1 MTWIASKTK
10 SMYFQLL
17 LLLAAAA
24 ATALLVFWG
33 LNRAGEYAV
42 EQHCYDSEYIRKR
55 DQSYVDSLQRYID
68 RNGLASGDMGILR
81 AWVKAQKL
89 ITLCIYKDGKILF
102 DSEYLEQE
110 MWEEDVEAYG
120 YEWENYYPITLADGE
135 AKVNIWGNYAY
146 QFYNYVML
154 GALSLSMLV
163 FLAISLLGIRT
174 KMKYIS
180 LLSNEI
186 KILESG
192 SLDYGITVRGKDE
205 LGTLA
210 EGLEGMRV
218 SFLGLIDRETQ
229 MMRENQRIVTEMSH
243 DLRTPVTSIML
254 YTEILKKGKYKGE
267 EQLKSYLEKIE
278 RKAGRMK
285 QLTDHLFE
293 YSLVTGETPV
303 VLEEPEWFQ
312 VLFYD
317 QVSELCSYLEQRGF
331 RVEARLEWPRCK
343 VQICTDYLARVM
355 DNVASN
361 IVKYA
366 DPGEPVAVRS
376 AQEGKLVGFSFE
388 NALRRDGGKAE
399 STGIGIQSIGSM
411 MRKMGGSCQ
420 VRQEGERFC
429 IGLMFDTMDSIAE
442 S

>member
-17 LLLAAAA
+17 LLFAAAA

-55 DQSYVDSLQRYID
+55 NQFYVDSLQRYID
-68 RNGLASGDMGILR
+68 KSGLASGDMGVLPV
-81 AWVKAQKL
+81 WVKAQKL
-89 ITLCIYKDGKILF
+89 ISICIYKDGKILF
-102 DSEYLEQE
+102 DSEYPEQE
-110 MWEEDVEAYG
+110 MWEEGIEAYG
-120 YEWENYYPITLADGE
+120 YEWEDYYPITLADGE
-135 AKVNIWGNYAY
+135 AKVSIWGNYAY

-154 GALSLSMLV
+154 SALSVSMLV

-180 LLSNEI
+180 LLCNEI

-192 SLDYGITVRGKDE
+192 NMDYEITVRGKDE
-205 LGTLA
+205 LGILA
-210 EGLEGMRV
+210 EGLDSMRV
-218 SFLGLIDRETQ
+218 SFRGLIEKETQ

-254 YTEILKKGKYKGE
+254 YTEILKKGKYKSE

-278 RKAGRMK
+278 RKATRMK

-303 VLEEPEWFQ
+303 VMEEPEWFQ

-317 QVSELCSYLEQRGF
+317 QVSELCTYLEQRGF
-331 RVEARLEWPRCK
+331 RVETRLEWPRCK
-343 VQICTDYLARVM
+343 VRVCTDYLSRIM

-366 DPGEPVAVRS
+366 DPQEPVAVRS
-376 AQEGKLVGFSFE
+376 AQEGKLVGFSVE
-388 NALRRDGGKAE
+388 NALRRGGEMAE

-411 MRKMGGSCQ
+411 MRKMGGCCRA
-420 VRQEGERFC
+420 RQEGERFR
-429 IGLMFDTMDSIAE
+429 IELLFGLAFF
-442 S
+442 

>member
-33 LNRAGEYAV
+33 LNSAGEYAV
-42 EQHCYDSEYIRKR
+42 EQHCYDSEYIRTR
-55 DQSYVDSLQRYID
+55 DQSYVDKLQRYID
-68 RNGLASGDMGILR
+68 RNGLASGDMAILPD
-81 AWVKAQKL
+81 WVKEQKL
-89 ITLCIYKDGKILF
+89 ISICIYKDDKILF
-102 DSEYLEQE
+102 DSAYPEQE
-110 MWEEDVEAYG
+110 MWEEGVEAYG

-135 AKVNIWGNYAY
+135 ARVSIWGNYAY

-154 GALSLSMLV
+154 GALLLSMLV

-192 SLDYGITVRGKDE
+192 SLDYEITVRGKDE
-205 LGTLA
+205 LGILA
-210 EGLEGMRV
+210 EGLDSMRM
-218 SFLGLIDRETQ
+218 SFRGLIDRETQ

-254 YTEILKKGKYKGE
+254 YTEILKKGKYKSE

-278 RKAGRMK
+278 RKASRMK

-331 RVEARLEWPRCK
+331 RMEARLEWPQCK
-343 VQICTDYLARVM
+343 VRVCTDYLARVM

-366 DPGEPVAVRS
+366 DPGDPVTVRTVR
-376 AQEGKLVGFSFE
+376 EEKLVGFSFE
-388 NALRRDGGKAE
+388 NALRREGEKAE

-411 MRKMGGSCQ
+411 MRKMGGSCH
-420 VRQEGERFC
+420 VWQEGEQFRIELLFTA
-429 IGLMFDTMDSIAE
+429 FAE
-442 S
+442 

>member
-1 MTWIASKTK
+1 MDEQNQKQQKKPSRLSGFLVRLIAT
-10 SMYFQLL
+10 LVV
-17 LLLAAAA
+17 LAVGLSLVVLVAFRDRLNLDSAKRWLHYLSLTRSDSGKAEAFRYDGDLSCTFAALDGD
-24 ATALLVFWG
+24 LLV
-33 LNRAGEYAV
+33 
-42 EQHCYDSEYIRKR
+42 CSEH
-55 DQSYVDSLQRYID
+55 
-68 RNGLASGDMGILR
+68 
-81 AWVKAQKL
+81 
-89 ITLCIYKDGKILF
+89 
-102 DSEYLEQE
+102 
-110 MWEEDVEAYG
+110 
-120 YEWENYYPITLADGE
+120 
-135 AKVNIWGNYAY
+135 
-146 QFYNYVML
+146 
-154 GALSLSMLV
+154 
-163 FLAISLLGIRT
+163 AISL
-174 KMKYIS
+174 Y
-180 LLSNEI
+180 
-186 KILESG
+186 SG
-192 SLDYGITVRGKDE
+192 SGTRYINQQVSMENPVVNSNGSLAVVYDAGGSSLYI
-205 LGTLA
+205 LGQRSLVWTA

>member
-42 EQHCYDSEYIRKR
+42 EQYCYDSEYIRKR

-68 RNGLASGDMGILR
+68 RNGLASGDFGILP

-102 DSEYLEQE
+102 DSEYPEQE
-110 MWEEDVEAYG
+110 VWEEGVEAYG
-120 YEWENYYPITLADGE
+120 YEWENYYPIILADGE
-135 AKVNIWGNYAY
+135 AKVSIWGNYAY

-154 GALSLSMLV
+154 GALSVSMLV

-186 KILESG
+186 RILESG
-192 SLDYGITVRGKDE
+192 SLDYEITVRGKDE

-218 SFLGLIDRETQ
+218 SFRSLIDRETQ
-229 MMRENQRIVTEMSH
+229 MMQENQRIVTEMSH

-254 YTEILKKGKYKGE
+254 YTEILKKGKYKSE

-285 QLTDHLFE
+285 QLTDHLFA
-293 YSLVTGETPV
+293 YSMVSGEMPA

-331 RVEARLEWPRCK
+331 QVEARLEWPGCK
-343 VQICTDYLARVM
+343 VRVCTDYLARIM

-366 DPGEPVAVRS
+366 DPKEPVTVWS
-376 AQEGKLVGFSFE
+376 VKEGKLAGFAFE
-388 NALRRDGGKAE
+388 NALRRDGGRAD

-411 MRKMGGSCQ
+411 MRKMGGSCR

-429 IGLMFDTMDSIAE
+429 IELMFSTMDSISE

>member
-42 EQHCYDSEYIRKR
+42 EQYCYDSEYIRKR
-55 DQSYVDSLQRYID
+55 DQSYVDSLQSYID
-68 RNGLASGDMGILR
+68 RNGLASGDMGSLP
-81 AWVKAQKL
+81 AWVKARKL

-102 DSEYLEQE
+102 DSEYPEQE
-110 MWEEDVEAYG
+110 VWEEGVEAYG

-135 AKVNIWGNYAY
+135 AKVSIWGNYAY

-154 GALSLSMLV
+154 GALSVSMLV

-192 SLDYGITVRGKDE
+192 SLDYEITVRGKDE

-210 EGLEGMRV
+210 EGLDSMRV
-218 SFLGLIDRETQ
+218 SFRSLIDRETQ
-229 MMRENQRIVTEMSH
+229 MMQENQRIVTEMSH

-254 YTEILKKGKYKGE
+254 YTEILKKGKYKSE

-285 QLTDHLFE
+285 QLTDHLFA
-293 YSLVTGETPV
+293 YSMVTGEMSV

-331 RVEARLEWPRCK
+331 QVEARLEWPGCK
-343 VQICTDYLARVM
+343 VRVCTDYLARIM
-355 DNVASN
+355 DNIASN

-366 DPGEPVAVRS
+366 DPKEPVTVRS
-376 AQEGKLVGFSFE
+376 VKEGKMAGFAFG
-388 NALRRDGGKAE
+388 NALRRDGERAE
-399 STGIGIQSIGSM
+399 STGIGIQSIGNM

-420 VRQEGERFC
+420 VRQKGERFC
-429 IGLMFDTMDSIAE
+429 IELTFDTMDSISE